1 MRLLKQNAM
10 LLIHRIWNWCRR
22 FRYRCGYGVHSPSDF
37 FLITSV
43 IYEGS
48 PYYAYETLRNMP
60 LSKSL
65 PHYREKVNRLLFRLV
80 NFYRPALLM
89 EVGEGNG
96 DSFRYMQAARPS
108 VKSVGLKGLDEGE
121 TLRKMKSELV
131 RMNKLDFLH
140 IGFTPYYIEAFE
152 AALPYLHEGSC
163 VVVGDIYASKEREA
177 WWKSLVEDER
187 VRISFD
193 LYDIGILLFES
204 KRFKQNYKVNF
215 F

>member
-1 MRLLKQNAM
+1 M
-10 LLIHRIWNWCRR
+10 LLARRIWNWCRR

-43 IYEGS
+43 IYEDM
-48 PYYAYETLRNMP
+48 PYYAYERLKA
-60 LSKSL
+60 SSVSASL

-80 NFYRPALLM
+80 NYFRPASLI

-96 DSFRYMQAARPS
+96 DSLRYMQAARTS
-108 VKSVGLKGLDEGE
+108 MTAVGLKGEDKEE
-121 TLRKMKSELV
+121 TLRRLKLELEKMKHV
-131 RMNKLDFLH
+131 DFLH
-140 IGFTPYYIEAFE
+140 IAYTSYYKEVFE
-152 AALPYLHEGSC
+152 MAYPYLQASSC
-163 VVVGDIYASKEREA
+163 VVVGNLYASKDREA
-177 WWKSLVEDER
+177 WWKQLIADER

-193 LYDIGILLFES
+193 LYDIGLLLFEE